1 MEKSQATGTAV
12 ALVNW
17 QVKDTPVQFMVGDQQ
32 FEMVAT
38 NHSKVEEAPD
48 KEFEVTRRDS
58 RKRQAEVKIS
68 EVEKLNVNQQVS
80 VVVNH
85 FFTCLRHY
93 ILWTH
98 CMISVHMTLWLYILI
113 LFLILTNGTIIA

>member
-1 MEKSQATGTAV
+1 MGRRQSGWLLFDPVLRSSMEKSQTTGTAV

-17 QVKDTPVQFMVGDQQ
+17 QVKDTPVQFMDGDQQ

-48 KEFEVTRRDS
+48 KEFVVTRRDC

-93 ILWTH
+93 I
-98 CMISVHMTLWLYILI
+98 
-113 LFLILTNGTIIA
+113 